1 MVFVFDSSDSLA
13 FEACSPKTI
22 VAKNMLNLVL
32 IIVGRSFQQRVH
44 HYWNCENALNGL
56 SAATAMNNFS
66 STSSN
71 QLHFLHCLE
80 PHRPD
85 LLESGERLLQ
95 NYQYSI
101 RAGLLLFQVCHH

>member
-32 IIVGRSFQQRVH
+32 VSVGCSFQQRVH
-44 HYWNCENALNGL
+44 HYWNCENALNGP
-56 SAATAMNNFS
+56 SAETAMNNFS
-66 STSSN
+66 STSFI
-71 QLHFLHCLE
+71 QLQYLHGLE
-80 PHRPD
+80 PHRPG
-85 LLESGERLLQ
+85 LLESGERLLR

-101 RAGLLLFQVCHH
+101 RAALLLFQVCHH